1 MIKAGDLIK
10 QQSERNKTKHDTFD
24 KIYKN
29 IENKIR
35 ISSFGN
41 NYFTIYEIPEF
52 IFGIPLYNIMEASLY
67 IIEKLNNNGFKV
79 EYFEPNKLLIN
90 WLPNK

>member
-10 QQSERNKTKHDTFD
+10 QQTERNKKKHDTFD

-35 ISSFGN
+35 ISSIGN

-52 IFGIPLYNIMEASLY
+52 ILGIPLYNIMEASSY
-67 IIEKLNNNGFKV
+67 IVKKLNNNGFKV